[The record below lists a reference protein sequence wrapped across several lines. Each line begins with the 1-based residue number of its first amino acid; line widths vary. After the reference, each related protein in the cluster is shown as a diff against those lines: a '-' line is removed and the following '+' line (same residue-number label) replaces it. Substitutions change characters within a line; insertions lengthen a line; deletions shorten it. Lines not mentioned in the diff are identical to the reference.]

1 MSEFNIDELLYDPE
15 EVKKV
20 AKTTAL
26 FKDVRFSHV
35 IENDQFIVNI
45 KVREDLFPIVK
56 MVSGRDKD
64 MWNRGLQLHHKD
76 LVNMQELTQSLKVLL
91 SSLASTDRFEE
102 AEFKAVIAVHK
113 KYISTHLM
121 FDALVDRVRMAQS
134 IEGWA

>member
-1 MSEFNIDELLYDPE
+1 MSEFDIDQLLFDSE
-15 EVKKV
+15 EDTKMSKSS
-20 AKTTAL
+20 AL

-56 MVSGRDKD
+56 MVSGSGKE
-64 MWNRGLQLHHKD
+64 MYNRSLQLNFKD
-76 LVNMQELTQSLKVLL
+76 LVNMQELTQSLKTLL
-91 SSLASTDRFEE
+91 SSLASTERFEE
-102 AEFKAVIAVHK
+102 KEFNAVIAVHK